1 MLRYLL
7 ILVFFFISGCASV
20 SKLNPNWIV
29 MSYSDFGPQVIAHEI
44 IGMEWWQWQDHGDSI
59 DREYAIQV
67 VVYQGVSNEAVRQE
81 FPVEP
86 ERQIDYRY
94 LEYQRA
100 LDYLDEKIDEDVMEN
115 VTEKL
120 KSTREKIKAHFN

>member
-1 MLRYLL
+1 
-7 ILVFFFISGCASV
+7 
-20 SKLNPNWIV
+20 